1 MPVSQLCAQ
10 SCVPGC
16 DSCATLRWEA
26 NQPFVRPTI
35 SNATITDTQEINVM
49 NESSK
54 IPLVIA
60 FVVVVV
66 LFLIFGGGAMTGSM
80 MGGGMM
86 GHGWIGGMSWMW
98 IPTLLTLG
106 LGVLL
111 GWVIFGKK

>member
-1 MPVSQLCAQ
+1 
-10 SCVPGC
+10 
-16 DSCATLRWEA
+16 
-26 NQPFVRPTI
+26 
-35 SNATITDTQEINVM
+35 M

-54 IPLVIA
+54 TPLLVA

-80 MGGGMM
+80 MSGGMM
-86 GHGWIGGMSWMW
+86 GHGLIGGFSWIW

-111 GWVIFGKK
+111 GWLIFAKK

>member
-1 MPVSQLCAQ
+1 
-10 SCVPGC
+10 
-16 DSCATLRWEA
+16 
-26 NQPFVRPTI
+26 
-35 SNATITDTQEINVM
+35 M

-54 IPLVIA
+54 TPLVIA

-86 GHGWIGGMSWMW
+86 GRGWMGGVNWMW

-111 GWVIFGKK
+111 GWVIFGKKN